1 MQSKVLFRSLII
13 NIILTSFK
21 FIGGIISNSK
31 TLLSDAVHSLS
42 DTSTDFIGI
51 IGSKLSNKKPDLNHP
66 YGHGRVE
73 YLTSIAMSIFI
84 ISLGLGIIIS
94 SFGSKNKVTNIFGLI
109 ILILTI
115 VFKYLLSKYLLR
127 KGRELKSNIILT
139 NAYESKVDMYN
150 SLIAFIFVLLSLIGK
165 SKAFIYADMIGSI
178 LIALFIIKIGI
189 SIFIENIKSILGER
203 ELDENI
209 INKVKDIVNENNVK
223 IRRNTLLK
231 YGYYYEA
238 TIDLLYNEDA
248 LLKDVYKIEKKIKNN
263 LKKSDLC
270 IRYVT
275 VNFKPK
281 KVKEHT
287 KL

>member
-1 MQSKVLFRSLII
+1 
-13 NIILTSFK
+13 
-21 FIGGIISNSK
+21 
-31 TLLSDAVHSLS
+31 
-42 DTSTDFIGI
+42 
-51 IGSKLSNKKPDLNHP
+51 
-66 YGHGRVE
+66 
-73 YLTSIAMSIFI
+73 
-84 ISLGLGIIIS
+84 
-94 SFGSKNKVTNIFGLI
+94 
-109 ILILTI
+109 
-115 VFKYLLSKYLLR
+115 
-127 KGRELKSNIILT
+127 
-139 NAYESKVDMYN
+139 MYN

-223 IRRNTLLK
+223 IRRITLLK